1 MTGTCKNCGS
11 AWQRPHRTRGRFCPA
26 GPCQVAK
33 MLDACDRHAA
43 RQQRYWAKK
52 AAGVA
57 TGDELAAER
66 ARRVDVYAAR
76 VLRGERI
83 FA

>member
-1 MTGTCKNCGS
+1 
-11 AWQRPHRTRGRFCPA
+11 
-26 GPCQVAK
+26 